1 MGILLPRK
9 GTHGLEVIES
19 SDLTYFPI
27 TLWDIRVIA
36 VLWTLFFVTG
46 IFVVLRLFSRIKILQ
61 FYAVEDYLY
70 NVAFTL
76 LLAYNGL
83 ITFYSYHGL
92 GSQLPAYLTT
102 SDVTL
107 IVVFENVL
115 FDLAS
120 IGLVVAKSSLVV
132 FLLRLAPQ
140 HQSQL
145 KWNILIVLPI
155 VLLGIVTFGAIMA
168 MWARCFTALAGT
180 TLLCSSVIP
189 AMHWMQV
196 AAGFSVAIDLWYAA
210 MPWYLLR
217 RLTRP
222 RKEKFLIQGS
232 MSLGIIAAGCGIA
245 RGLTIYAAV
254 NNLQENSGKESLVLN
269 ALALHGGLTRKTAA
283 VLYLWHGAE
292 MAVTMI
298 CIGLPVSRPAY
309 ASMIQACGMRTRKAK
324 NSNLYPS
331 YTGTYRQARDRANGE
346 PDTWSQRE
354 ILTDTNAMA
363 TKESFSLTMIGKPGI
378 TVTKTVDVTQQS
390 PV

>member
-19 SDLTYFPI
+19 PDLTYFAI

-46 IFVVLRLFSRIKILQ
+46 IFVVLRAYSRVKILQ

-70 NVAFTL
+70 NAAFVSRHALPLSNWEAKAESAGGLQTL

-83 ITFYSYHGL
+83 ITFYCYHGL
-92 GSQLPAYLTT
+92 GSQLPPSLTT
-102 SDVTL
+102 TDVTL
-107 IVVFENVL
+107 IVAFENVL

-140 HQSQL
+140 HQSQT
-145 KWNILIVLPI
+145 KWNILIILPI

-180 TLLCSSVIP
+180 TLLCSSIIP

-222 RKEKFLIQGS
+222 RKEKILIQGS

-254 NNLQENSGKESLVLN
+254 NNLQENSGKEILVLD
-269 ALALHGGLTRKTAA
+269 ATAP
-283 VLYLWHGAE
+283 
-292 MAVTMI
+292 M
-298 CIGLPVSRPAY
+298 
-309 ASMIQACGMRTRKAK
+309 
-324 NSNLYPS
+324 
-331 YTGTYRQARDRANGE
+331 
-346 PDTWSQRE
+346 
-354 ILTDTNAMA
+354 
-363 TKESFSLTMIGKPGI
+363 
-378 TVTKTVDVTQQS
+378 
-390 PV
+390 